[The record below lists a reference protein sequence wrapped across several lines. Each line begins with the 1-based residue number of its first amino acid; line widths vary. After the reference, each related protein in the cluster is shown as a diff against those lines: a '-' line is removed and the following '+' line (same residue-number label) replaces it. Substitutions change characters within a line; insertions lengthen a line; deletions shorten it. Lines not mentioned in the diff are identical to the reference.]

1 MKNIFIAAIICAAL
15 IVTGCGGDK
24 TNSNSTS
31 TKHEQI
37 VVVGIDDE
45 FPPMAFRDDSGRI
58 VGFDIDLAKEAARRM
73 GVEFEFKP
81 IVWSDKEQEITSGNI
96 DMIWNGLDITPERKE
111 YMIFSKPYIDDR
123 QILLVRKGNDKDIQT
138 EGDLTGKIV
147 GAQVGST
154 AETYVNESP
163 YLKDSFAKFV
173 TYDNLKD
180 GLELLSNGDIDA
192 LIVSEISGR
201 YEAINHR
208 DKFETVSVMIGPAG
222 EIGIGFGKKNVE
234 LRDKVQKVFDEMV
247 HDGTAK
253 KISEKW
259 FDSDLIKYIK

>member
-15 IVTGCGGDK
+15 LVTGCGGDK
-24 TNSNSTS
+24 ADSNSTS
-31 TKHEQI
+31 AKYDRTI
-37 VVVGIDDE
+37 IVGIDDE
-45 FPPMAFRDDSGRI
+45 FPPMAFRDAGGNI

-81 IVWSDKEQEITSGNI
+81 IVWSNKEHEITSGNI
-96 DMIWNGLDITPERKE
+96 DMIWNGLDITPEREE

-123 QILLVRKGNDKDIQT
+123 QIVLVRSGNDKDIHA

-147 GAQVGST
+147 GAQAGSS

-163 YLKDSFAKFV
+163 YLKDSLAEFV
-173 TYDNLKD
+173 PYDNLKD

-201 YEAINHR
+201 YEVIKNR
-208 DKFETVSVMIGPAG
+208 SKFEVVEVMIGPAG
-222 EIGIGFGKKNVE
+222 EIGIGFAKNNVE

-253 KISEKW
+253 KISERW
-259 FDSDLIKYIK
+259 FNADLIKYIK